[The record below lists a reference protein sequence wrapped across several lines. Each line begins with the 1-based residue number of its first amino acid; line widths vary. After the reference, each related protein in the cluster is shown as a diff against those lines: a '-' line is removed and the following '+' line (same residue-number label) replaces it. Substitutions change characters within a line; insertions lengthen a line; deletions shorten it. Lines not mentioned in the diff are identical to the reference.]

1 MTLHAIVPAAGIGS
15 RMRATL
21 PKQYLPLAGTS
32 VIEQT
37 LKRLLQVRGVGN
49 ILVAISESDTY
60 WPGLGISSHRRIQK
74 VNGGRERA
82 DSVLNG
88 LRVLRQKAD
97 DNDWVLVHDAA
108 RPCVRVTELEQWLE
122 TCCSGGEGGLLATP
136 VHDTMKR
143 SDNAN
148 RILETV
154 PRDNLWHACTPQ
166 IFRLG
171 ELTEAIVTAL
181 ESGYPVTDEA
191 SAMEQAGQHPLLVE
205 CSSSNIKIT
214 RPDDLALAE
223 FYLGRE

>member
-49 ILVAISESDTY
+49 ILVAISESDNY
-60 WPGLGISSHRRIQK
+60 WPGLGFSSHRRIHK

-108 RPCVRVTELEQWLE
+108 RPCVRVTEIEHLIE
-122 TCCSGGEGGLLATP
+122 TCSNSGEGGLLATP

>member
-49 ILVAISESDTY
+49 ILVAISESDTC
-60 WPGLGISSHRRIQK
+60 WPGLGISSHRRIHK

-88 LRVLRQKAD
+88 LRLLRQKAD

-108 RPCVRVTELEQWLE
+108 RPCVQVTEIEQLIE
-122 TCCSGGEGGLLATP
+122 TCSSRGEGGLLATP

>member
-1 MTLHAIVPAAGIGS
+1 MILHAIVPAAGIGS

-108 RPCVRVTELEQWLE
+108 RPCVRVTEIEQLIE
-122 TCCSGGEGGLLATP
+122 TCSSREEGGLLATP